1 MEKNDKYLA
10 LCEVTWY
17 CDFDGKLIT
26 DRILL
31 SGNGITDV
39 TNKIAELYGEES
51 VEDISISLL
60 DMYPL
65 RLTQET
71 YNKLKNS
78 DYSFDAL

>member
-1 MEKNDKYLA
+1 MEKNDKLLA

-17 CDFDGKLIT
+17 CEFDKKLIT

-71 YNKLKNS
+71 YDKIKAI
-78 DYSFDAL
+78 DPFDAL